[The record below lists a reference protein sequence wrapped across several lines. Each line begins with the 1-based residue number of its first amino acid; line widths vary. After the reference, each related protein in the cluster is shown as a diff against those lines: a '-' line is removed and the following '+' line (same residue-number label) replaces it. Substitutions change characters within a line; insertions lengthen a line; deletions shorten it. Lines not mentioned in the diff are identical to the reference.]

1 VIAFVAAAV
10 GLVVLMLA
18 FIGTPL
24 LARDRTASEARRRQN
39 VALYRQRLDE
49 LGAEVARG
57 EVAAD
62 DFGPLKTELDGTL
75 LDDVAED
82 EMVAS
87 SASRRPLALLAML
100 TLVLG
105 GAAALLYSRL
115 GALDLV
121 LLDRDRALLAESEAP
136 QSKLDAFADG
146 LAKHLETHPD
156 DAQSWYLLGHARLR
170 QDRYDSAVA
179 AFEQLARIT
188 GDDDPVVLG
197 GLAQARYMA
206 DKGEISE
213 ANRAT
218 MMKVLSLAPHDPNV
232 REMLALDAYKH
243 QRYAEAAQ
251 HLELALAGGVSGARA
266 DALKSALDRARAA
279 AGITGAEPGAA
290 APSAAQAAAPALAP
304 SAAKAPVHTAAPAI
318 AEGAVPGGTAIRV
331 HVTLAA
337 GVPTD
342 VGRVFVIA
350 REKGGPPMPVA
361 VRVLDPAE
369 LPTEVTLSDADAM
382 QPARALSKFEHI
394 DVLAR
399 LSKSGSAMRGEGD
412 VESRVVSVE
421 RGQSALVELAI
432 GS

>member
-1 VIAFVAAAV
+1 MIAFVAAAV

-18 FIGTPL
+18 FVGVPL
-24 LARDRTASEARRRQN
+24 LARNRTASEARRRQN

-82 EMVAS
+82 EIVGS

-232 REMLALDAYKH
+232 REMLALDAYRH

-279 AGITGAEPGAA
+279 AGITGA
-290 APSAAQAAAPALAP
+290 APDAAAPAT
-304 SAAKAPVHTAAPAI
+304 AAAAAPAI
-318 AEGAVPGGTAIRV
+318 AEGAVPGAAAIRV

>member
-1 VIAFVAAAV
+1 MIAFVAAAV

-18 FIGTPL
+18 FVGIPL
-24 LARDRTASEARRRQN
+24 LARNRTASEARRRQN

-82 EMVAS
+82 EIVGS

-232 REMLALDAYKH
+232 REMLALDAYRH

-279 AGITGAEPGAA
+279 AGITGA
-290 APSAAQAAAPALAP
+290 APDAAAPAT
-304 SAAKAPVHTAAPAI
+304 AAAAAPAI
-318 AEGAVPGGTAIRV
+318 AEGAVPGAAAIRV

>member
-18 FIGTPL
+18 FVGVPL
-24 LARDRTASEARRRQN
+24 LARNRTASEARRRQN

-82 EMVAS
+82 EIVGS

-232 REMLALDAYKH
+232 REMLALDAYRH

-279 AGITGAEPGAA
+279 AGITGA
-290 APSAAQAAAPALAP
+290 APDAAAPAT
-304 SAAKAPVHTAAPAI
+304 AAAAAPAI
-318 AEGAVPGGTAIRV
+318 AEGAVPGAAAIRV

>member
-18 FIGTPL
+18 FVGIPL
-24 LARDRTASEARRRQN
+24 LARNRTASEARRRQN

-82 EMVAS
+82 EIVGS

-232 REMLALDAYKH
+232 REMLALDAYRH

-279 AGITGAEPGAA
+279 AGITGA
-290 APSAAQAAAPALAP
+290 APDAAAPAT
-304 SAAKAPVHTAAPAI
+304 AAAAAPAI
-318 AEGAVPGGTAIRV
+318 AEGAVPGAAAIRV